1 MKIYQVVHY
10 YEDGDGDGY
19 ATQAE
24 KVIANYS
31 DPIKA
36 KEIVDKY
43 SKPHIYAEGIY
54 GAPRCGTLV
63 VREVVIDEDPN
74 PETFWWLNNEEYYEN
89 DEWDDDWYK
98 YEA

>member
-1 MKIYQVVHY
+1 MQQNEIRGPKAPKDPVMKRPYFFIMQ
-10 YEDGDGDGY
+10 G
-19 ATQAE
+19 
-24 KVIANYS
+24 K
-31 DPIKA
+31 
-36 KEIVDKY
+36 
-43 SKPHIYAEGIY
+43 GIY